1 MQELRDRIDAA
12 RRGVDLG
19 DFQWTDNTI
28 VARVTAVRAVHLREL
43 RTALS
48 EAYVGGGR
56 TAPAYTDPV
65 IVALLTPVKAVHFTE
80 LQAAVVALDG
90 E

>member
-1 MQELRDRIDAA
+1 MALRMANRYSGGWV
-12 RRGVDLG
+12 RRRANGKD
-19 DFQWTDNTI
+19 TK
-28 VARVTAVRAVHLREL
+28 TAVRAVHLREL

-56 TAPAYTDPV
+56 TAPVYTDPV
-65 IVALLTPVKAVHFTE
+65 IVALFTPVKAVHFTE